1 MTALDELQSLN
12 ARHHGVTADQALAA
26 IKRSGNITPE
36 DDLAVEDEELIRQ
49 MLFQSR
55 SRRLEEQDEEELA
68 QPGTSKPAPGNGHAG
83 VQS

>member
-55 SRRLEEQDEEELA
+55 SRRLEEQEELA

-83 VQS
+83 AQS